1 MITVKKFSA
10 SWCGPCRTLKPIFE
24 EVRNGYGSNIVKFE
38 EYDVDE
44 SSDVASKYNIRSV
57 PTVIIE
63 KNGQEVGRFA
73 GVQSKLAYVNSINEH
88 ILR

>member
-10 SWCGPCRTLKPIFE
+10 SWCSPCKTLKPIFE

-44 SSDVASKYNIRSV
+44 ASDVASKYNIRSV

-88 ILR
+88 ILK